1 MDKAL
6 KDFQVSSNGDNDIF
20 WQKLTEENSWSL
32 AFSKSAFEEYKKF
45 IYLAKVCRCKVTPSK
60 IVDKVWHLHMTFT
73 KSYWSELC
81 QEVLQMELHHIPS
94 SQGKDAKLSDNEC
107 YEKTKELYNQEFGYA
122 PPSLYWPQL
131 KKSKFNKFHFSF
143 ISISCATLLTACTST
158 MFSDIELTLKW
169 VVGIYVVYKILSW
182 LGKGGSGGSGGCGS
196 SGSNCS
202 SSSCGSSCGGGGD

>member
-1 MDKAL
+1 MDKDL
-6 KDFQVSSNGDNDIF
+6 KNFQVSSNGDNHIF

-32 AFSKSAFEEYKKF
+32 AFSKNAFEEYKKF
-45 IYLAKVCRCKVTPSK
+45 IHLAKVSGCKVAPSK

-81 QEVLQMELHHIPS
+81 QEVLKMELHHIPS

-131 KKSKFNKFHFSF
+131 KKSRFNKLHFSF
-143 ISISCATLLTACTST
+143 LSIFSATLLTACTST
-158 MFSDIELTLKW
+158 MFSDIEFTLKW

-182 LGKGGSGGSGGCGS
+182 LGKGGSGGGSGCGG
-196 SGSNCS
+196 SGSNC
-202 SSSCGSSCGGGGD
+202 SSCGSSCGGGGD